1 MRTPA
6 TRLLVKD
13 ELVGFA
19 KSKVMIVLW
28 VVLPLLATLGYF
40 LIPSP
45 DAAASGGKKV
55 EIPLTYMMGLLI
67 SSLAGTIAA
76 VMVAVDIVS
85 EKNRKVYELFVIRPI
100 PREAIIWAKFL
111 AVFASVTIACVASL
125 SVGLVVDLVRG
136 TTLPAGMLTDTFKSL
151 GSVVGVIAV
160 SAAVGCLFGVLSNSI
175 LVAVILIL
183 YVGQNLAIVPM
194 LPMYLKLGDQWYW
207 IVLGITAM
215 CTLAV
220 MLLSGFLFRRA
231 EF

>member
-28 VVLPLLATLGYF
+28 VALPVLATLGYF
-40 LIPSP
+40 LLPSGADGGDQP
-45 DAAASGGKKV
+45 D
-55 EIPLTYMMGLLI
+55 IPLTYMMGILI

-85 EKNRKVYELFVIRPI
+85 EKSRKVYELFIIRPI
-100 PREAIIWAKFL
+100 AREAIVWAKFL
-111 AVFASVTIACVASL
+111 AVFLCVTIACVIAL
-125 SVGLVVDLVRG
+125 CVGIAVDLVRG
-136 TTLPAGMLTDTFKSL
+136 VELEQALLMDTLRSL

-160 SAAVGCLFGVLSNSI
+160 SAAVGVFFGVLSSSI

-183 YVGQNLAIVPM
+183 YVGQNLAIIPM
-194 LPMYLKLGDQWYW
+194 LPAYLNLSEGWYW
-207 IVLGITAM
+207 IILAATALTTLVLMYFAG
-215 CTLAV
+215 V
-220 MLLSGFLFRRA
+220 LFRRA
-231 EF
+231 EY